1 MKIMRET
8 WFIYRRNVQVWLAQP
23 AMVAASV
30 FTAAFMFL
38 LFGAPLSGIA
48 NIPGFPSDD
57 YQAFLTGMVIVMVV
71 VFNGADVAMALLT
84 DMLSGYFDK
93 LLLAPIN
100 RFSILMGALLVAG
113 TRSLAQVV
121 AVIGIALALGVRFET
136 GILGIATVVIAASI
150 FGIAFGCIG
159 IMMALKTK
167 SVQLTQTSWIMF
179 MPVTFLTSAFMPRE
193 LLTGWFKVAV
203 SFNPVEYVLV
213 GIRAIIIEGWVW
225 DSIAPGLYVL
235 VGMTVGLIS
244 AATWMYRRATV

>member
-1 MKIMRET
+1 
-8 WFIYRRNVQVWLAQP
+8 
-23 AMVAASV
+23 
-30 FTAAFMFL
+30 
-38 LFGAPLSGIA
+38 
-48 NIPGFPSDD
+48 
-57 YQAFLTGMVIVMVV
+57 
-71 VFNGADVAMALLT
+71 
-84 DMLSGYFDK
+84 
-93 LLLAPIN
+93 
-100 RFSILMGALLVAG
+100 
-113 TRSLAQVV
+113 
-121 AVIGIALALGVRFET
+121 
-136 GILGIATVVIAASI
+136 
-150 FGIAFGCIG
+150 
-159 IMMALKTK
+159 MMALKTK

>member
-1 MKIMRET
+1 MKILRET

-48 NIPGFPSDD
+48 NIPGFPSED

-121 AVIGIALALGVRFET
+121 AVIAIALALGVRFET
-136 GILGIATVVIAASI
+136 GILGVAVVVIAASV
-150 FGIAFGCIG
+150 FGIAFGCVG
-159 IMMALKTK
+159 IIMALKTK

-203 SFNPVEYVLV
+203 SFNPVEYFLV

-225 DSIAPGLYVL
+225 DSIAPGLWVL
-235 VGMTVGLIS
+235 TGMTAGFIS
-244 AATWMYRRATV
+244 VATWLYRRVTV